1 MRIAINTRFLL
12 KDKMEGFGWF
22 TYETVKRIVE
32 QHPEHHFFFFF
43 DRSFDPKFVFASHIT
58 PIVLNP
64 PARHPVLFK
73 IWFDYSVTRALK
85 KHQIDLFFSPD
96 GYLSLKTDVPQI
108 GVIHDLNFEHFPQ
121 DLPKAPLRYL
131 KKYFPLFAQ
140 KAVHLLTVS
149 HFSKQDIVSTYHIAL
164 EKITVAHNGASPLF
178 KPMVETEKQS
188 IRARFTKEKP
198 YFIFVGA
205 LHPRKNID
213 RLLLAFDSFKQKTQ
227 SDTQLLIVGAQ
238 LWKNK
243 PFQEKLTQLKHQN
256 AIHFSGHVDLKTLTQ
271 LMAGAKA
278 LAFVSYFEG
287 FGIPLVEAMQA
298 GTPILAGNKT
308 ALPEVV
314 GDAGI
319 LVDPYSVEAISEGLT
334 QLDQDKNLREALIA
348 KGFER
353 AQHYSWDNTAHIIW
367 NEIEKVIKA
376 KLSV

>member
-43 DRSFDPKFVFASHIT
+43 DRPFDPKFIFASNVT
-58 PIVLNP
+58 PVVLTP
-64 PARHPVLFK
+64 PARHPILFK

-85 KHQIDLFFSPD
+85 KHQIDVFFSPD
-96 GYLSLKTDVPQI
+96 GYLSLKTNVPQV
-108 GVIHDLNFEHFPQ
+108 GVIHDLNFEHFPA

-140 KAVHLLTVS
+140 KAAHVLTVS
-149 HFSKQDIVSTYHIAL
+149 HFSKQDIASTYHIAP

-178 KPMVETEKQS
+178 KPISEAEKKI

-213 RLLLAFDSFKQKTQ
+213 RLLLAFDSFKQATQ

-243 PFQEKLTQLKHQN
+243 PFQEKLTQLAHKN
-256 AIHFSGHVDLKTLTQ
+256 AIHFSGHVDMETLTQ
-271 LMAGAKA
+271 LMASAKA

-287 FGIPLVEAMQA
+287 FGIPLVEAMQS

-319 LVDPYSVEAISEGLT
+319 LVDPYSIDAISNGLAR
-334 QLDQDKNLREALIA
+334 LDHDENLRNELVA

-353 AQHYSWDNTAHIIW
+353 AQLFSWDNTTDIIW
-367 NEIEKVIKA
+367 NEIEKVINA
-376 KLSV
+376 K